1 MWSIVQDRRNLFY
14 GEGAE
19 SKCQPPWMA
28 DDEKLK
34 KTLAKTPSSS
44 PQKRN
49 LDQNVNDSKCHIWN
63 SFYENIIL
71 GIRLFYIRSNVRDII
86 RISF

>member
-1 MWSIVQDRRNLFY
+1 MRDRRNLFY
-14 GEGAE
+14 GERAE

-49 LDQNVNDSKCHIWN
+49 LDQNINDSRCHIWN
-63 SFYENIIL
+63 SFDENIIL
-71 GIRLFYIRSNVRDII
+71 GIQLFYIRSIVPDII

>member
-1 MWSIVQDRRNLFY
+1 MQDRRNLFY
-14 GEGAE
+14 GERAE

-49 LDQNVNDSKCHIWN
+49 LDQNINDSRCHIWN
-63 SFYENIIL
+63 SFDENIIL
-71 GIRLFYIRSNVRDII
+71 GIQLFYIRSIVPDII